1 MLKVRSDHLGPHRVA
16 LRKGQQ
22 QETLGGRSEPPMSF
36 TEPIWL
42 TIGSEQV
49 PRALTAAEKGGLRA
63 LAVLIRER
71 LRH

>member
-22 QETLGGRSEPPMSF
+22 QETLGGRSDTHDELHG
-36 TEPIWL
+36 THWL